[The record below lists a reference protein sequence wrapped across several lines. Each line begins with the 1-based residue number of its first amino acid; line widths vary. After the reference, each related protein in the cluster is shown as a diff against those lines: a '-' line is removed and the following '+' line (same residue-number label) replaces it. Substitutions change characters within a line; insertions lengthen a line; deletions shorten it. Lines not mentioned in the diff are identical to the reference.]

1 MPTPDTYRP
10 RILELCAGYGGIGL
24 AVEPLVGGHVT
35 HVAEVTAHAC
45 KILADRFPGA
55 VNIGDVTEFDWSG
68 LVGRIDVVTAG
79 FPCQDIS
86 NAGKREGI
94 NGKRSGIWKQVAE
107 AVGTLRPRYV
117 FLENVAVIRTRGLDV
132 VASDLAEVGYDL
144 RWTTLRASDVEA
156 AHHRSRWFG
165 LATPAVSHAEGVGR
179 TAWWSQSEERQG

>member
-1 MPTPDTYRP
+1 MTTTETQHL

-24 AVEPLVGGHVT
+24 AVEPLVGGYVT

-45 KILADRFPGA
+45 KILEGRFPSA
-55 VNIGDVTEFDWSG
+55 VNIGDVTEYDWKS
-68 LVGRIDVVTAG
+68 LVGHIDVVTAG

-94 NGKRSGIWKQVAE
+94 GGKRSGIWKQVAE

-132 VASDLAEVGYDL
+132 VAQDLAEIGYDL
-144 RWTTLRASDVEA
+144 RWKTLRASDVGA

-165 LATPAVSHAEGVGR
+165 LATPSVPHTESL
-179 TAWWSQSEERQG
+179 